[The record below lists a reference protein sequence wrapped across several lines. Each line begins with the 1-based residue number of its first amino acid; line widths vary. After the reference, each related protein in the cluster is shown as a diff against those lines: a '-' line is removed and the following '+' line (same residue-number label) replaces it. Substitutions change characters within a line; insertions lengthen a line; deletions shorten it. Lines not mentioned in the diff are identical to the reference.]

1 VSTRDEV
8 KRLRVRDDAIADEL
22 SAAPYL
28 ADPGT
33 PCLVA
38 QTTKIG
44 TYPIAARSFFACT
57 PVAVLGAEVEGGAA
71 TLTAL
76 TPVFFALNLG
86 VALPPQ
92 GTDVIASFVGNRW
105 VFRYDA

>member
-1 VSTRDEV
+1 MSNRDEA
-8 KRLRVRDDAIADEL
+8 KRLRVRDDAITGDL
-22 SAAPYL
+22 SVVPYL

-38 QTTKIG
+38 RTTRLA
-44 TYPIAARSFFACT
+44 TYPTSARSFFACT
-57 PVAVLGAEVEGGAA
+57 PVPVLGAEVEGGAA
-71 TLTAL
+71 TLTPL
-76 TPVFFALNLG
+76 TPTFYALNLG
-86 VALPPQ
+86 GAIPPQ

>member
-1 VSTRDEV
+1 MSNRDEA
-8 KRLRVRDDAIADEL
+8 KRLRVRDAAIAGDL

-38 QTTKIG
+38 QTTRVS
-44 TYPIAARSFFACT
+44 TYPTSAQSFFACS
-57 PVAVLGAEVEGGAA
+57 PVAVLGAETEGAPA
-71 TLTAL
+71 VLTAL
-76 TPVFFALNLG
+76 SPIFFALNLG
-86 VALPPQ
+86 SAIPPQ

>member
-1 VSTRDEV
+1 MSAPDEA
-8 KRLRVRDDAIADEL
+8 KRLRIRDDAIAGDL
-22 SAAPYL
+22 GAVPYL

-38 QTTKIG
+38 QTTKVS
-44 TYPIAARSFFACT
+44 TYPTAAQSFFACS
-57 PVAVLGAEVEGGAA
+57 PVAVFGAEVEGAQA

-76 TPVFFALNLG
+76 APIFYALNLG
-86 VALPPQ
+86 SAIPPM
-92 GTDVIASFVGNRW
+92 GSDVIASFVGNRW

>member
-1 VSTRDEV
+1 MSIRDDV
-8 KRLRVRDDAIADEL
+8 KRLRVRDDAIAGDL

-38 QTTKIG
+38 QTTKVG
-44 TYPIAARSFFACT
+44 TYPTAARRFFACS
-57 PVAVLGAEVEGGAA
+57 PVAVLGAETEGGAA
-71 TLTAL
+71 TLSPL
-76 TPVFFALNLG
+76 TPIFYALNLG
-86 VALPPQ
+86 GTIPVQ
-92 GTDVIASFVGNRW
+92 GTNVILSFVVNRW

>member
-1 VSTRDEV
+1 VSARDDT
-8 KRLRVRDDAIADEL
+8 KRLRVRDDAIVGDL

-38 QTTKIG
+38 QTTKVN
-44 TYPIAARSFFACT
+44 TYPTSAQSFFACS
-57 PVAVLGAEVEGGAA
+57 PVAVLGAEVEGGQA

-76 TPVFFALNLG
+76 LPVFFALNLG
-86 VALPPQ
+86 GAIPAQ

>member
-1 VSTRDEV
+1 MSNRDEA
-8 KRLRVRDDAIADEL
+8 KRLRVRDDAIAGDL
-22 SAAPYL
+22 GAGPYL

-38 QTTKIG
+38 RTTKVNA
-44 TYPIAARSFFACT
+44 YPTSAKSFFACS
-57 PVAVLGAEVEGGAA
+57 PVAVLGAESEGGQA

-76 TPVFFALNLG
+76 PPVFFALNLG
-86 VALPPQ
+86 GAIPTQ
-92 GTDVIASFVGNRW
+92 GTDVIASFVGTRW

>member
-1 VSTRDEV
+1 MSNRDEA
-8 KRLRVRDDAIADEL
+8 KRLRVREDAIAGDL
-22 SAAPYL
+22 SVVPNL

-38 QTTKIG
+38 QTTRLT
-44 TYPIAARSFFACT
+44 TYPTSARSFFACS
-57 PVAVLGAEVEGGAA
+57 PVAVLGAETEGSPA
-71 TLTAL
+71 TLTPL
-76 TPVFFALNLG
+76 TPIFYALNLG
-86 VALPPQ
+86 AVVPPQ

>member
-1 VSTRDEV
+1 MSNRDDA
-8 KRLRVRDDAIADEL
+8 KRLRVRDDAIAGDL

-33 PCLVA
+33 PCHVA
-38 QTTKIG
+38 QTTRVS
-44 TYPIAARSFFACT
+44 TYPTAARSFFACS
-57 PVAVLGAEVEGGAA
+57 PVAVLGAETEGGPA
-71 TLTAL
+71 TLTSL
-76 TPVFFALNLG
+76 TPIFYALNLG
-86 VALPPQ
+86 GAIPPQ

>member
-1 VSTRDEV
+1 MSNRDEA
-8 KRLRVRDDAIADEL
+8 KRLRARDDAIAGDL

-38 QTTKIG
+38 QTTSISA
-44 TYPIAARSFFACT
+44 YPTAAKRFFACT
-57 PVAVLGAEVEGGAA
+57 PVAVLGGEVEGGAA
-71 TLTAL
+71 TLSAL
-76 TPVFFALNLG
+76 SPVLFALNVG
-86 VALPPQ
+86 GAVPPQ
-92 GTDVIASFVGNRW
+92 GTNVISSFVGNRW